1 MNYVLSSFCN
11 LFFFEKFIYEDV
23 IVKNSVKSLPNK
35 NDIKF
40 TYESYNPVLSEI
52 LTKIEN
58 KLRKTIKLQSM
69 PTYKYRVK
77 SFNSYYRKVLR
88 LKASEAEKCNFVPL
102 TDMMGIRVICAF
114 LEDLS
119 EVERQVKE
127 NFVVKEVEY
136 KGAQQNF
143 REFGYESVHV
153 LIAIPEDCMPDE
165 KTLPLPDN
173 IVCEI
178 QIRTILQDAW
188 AEVEHELVYKTE
200 FTPFDLPLKR
210 KLASMN
216 ASLSLADIIFQ
227 EIRDYQK
234 KLQGEVDARR
244 AAFYDKADE
253 LTFNVP
259 TEDKILKESKSI
271 SRVSP
276 YVHGTIDDMLLEAIQ
291 AHNNGELDK
300 AIQIYSEILNSEPK
314 PESPVLAVIHKHRG
328 MAYFAKNDYASALED
343 FKESVSNDSN
353 GFRAFYYIGIVQSI
367 MGNHKDAVE
376 SFGKSLEINEYQS
389 HAHFRRAVA
398 YFELGEYEKS
408 LADLNAAQALGLTD
422 AGCKSLNDK
431 LVEKFGMK
439 M

>member
-1 MNYVLSSFCN
+1 M
-11 LFFFEKFIYEDV
+11 
-23 IVKNSVKSLPNK
+23 KSNFTNLPNK
-35 NDIKF
+35 NDIKS

-52 LTKIEN
+52 LEKIEN
-58 KLRKTIKLQSM
+58 KLRKTIKLASM
-69 PTYKYRVK
+69 PTYKSRVK

-88 LKASEAEKCNFVPL
+88 LKASEAEKTNFVPL

-127 NFVVKEVEY
+127 NFDVREVEY

-153 LIAIPEDCMPDE
+153 LIAIPSDCMPE
-165 KTLPLPDN
+165 KQVLPLPEN

-234 KLQGEVDARR
+234 KLQGEVEARR
-244 AAFYDKADE
+244 MSFYDKADE
-253 LTFNVP
+253 MTLDNPV
-259 TEDKILKESKSI
+259 KETKVVEQKVI
-271 SRVSP
+271 NRVSP
-276 YVHGTIDDMLLEAIQ
+276 YVRGTIDDMLLEAIH
-291 AHNNGELDK
+291 AHNHGELDK
-300 AIQIYSEILNSEPK
+300 AINIYSDIINSIPT
-314 PESPVLAVIHKHRG
+314 PPAPVLAVIHKHRG
-328 MAYFAKNDYASALED
+328 MAYFAKNDYESSLND
-343 FKESVSNDSN
+343 FKDSVKYDEK
-353 GFRAFYYIGIVQSI
+353 GFRSYYYIGIVQSI
-367 MGNHKDAVE
+367 MGYYNDAIN
-376 SFGKSLEINEYQS
+376 SFSTSISINEYQS
-389 HAHFRRAVA
+389 HAYFRRAIA
-398 YFELGEYEKS
+398 YFEIAEYEKS
-408 LADLNAAQALGLTD
+408 LSDLNSAKALGLSD
-422 AGCKSLNDK
+422 DDCKSLNEK
-431 LVEKFGMK
+431 LVKKFGMS

>member
-1 MNYVLSSFCN
+1 MDSI
-11 LFFFEKFIYEDV
+11 KT
-23 IVKNSVKSLPNK
+23 KPNK
-35 NDIKF
+35 NDIKS
-40 TYESYNPVLSEI
+40 TYESYRPVLSEI
-52 LTKIEN
+52 LEKIEA
-58 KLRKTIKLQSM
+58 KLKSTLKLASM
-69 PTYKYRVK
+69 PTFKSRVK

-88 LKASEAEKCNFVPL
+88 LKSEEAEKSNFVPL

-119 EVERQVKE
+119 DVERQVKQ
-127 NFVVKEVEY
+127 NFDVREVEY
-136 KGAQQNF
+136 KGAEQNF

-153 LIAIPEDCMPDE
+153 LIAIPPECMPE
-165 KTLPLPDN
+165 KNSLPLPEN

-234 KLQGEVDARR
+234 KLQGEVESRR
-244 AAFYDKADE
+244 ASFYEKADE
-253 LTFNVP
+253 MTFDISRG
-259 TEDKILKESKSI
+259 ERGQSEQKQI

-276 YVHGTIDDMLLEAIQ
+276 YVRGTIDDMLLEAIH
-291 AHNNGELDK
+291 AHNRGEMDR
-300 AIQIYSEILNSEPK
+300 AIKIYTDIL
-314 PESPVLAVIHKHRG
+314 ESVPVPPPPVLAVIHKHRG
-328 MAYFAKNDYASALED
+328 MAFFAKNDYVSALSDFED
-343 FKESVSNDSN
+343 SVKNDPN
-353 GFRAFYYIGIVQSI
+353 GFRSYYYIGIVRSI
-367 MGNHKDAVE
+367 MGDHKEAVE
-376 SFGKSLEINEYQS
+376 AFSKSISLNEFQS

-398 YFELGEYEKS
+398 YFDMGEYEMS
-408 LADLNAAQALGLTD
+408 LADLNDARALGLDD
-422 AGCKSLNDK
+422 AGCRSLNDK

>member
-1 MNYVLSSFCN
+1 MEN
-11 LFFFEKFIYEDV
+11 
-23 IVKNSVKSLPNK
+23 KNFVSLPNK
-35 NDIKF
+35 NDIKS
-40 TYESYNPVLSEI
+40 TYLSYNPVLAEI
-52 LTKIEN
+52 LGNVEE
-58 KLRKTIKLQSM
+58 KLRKTIKLASN
-69 PTYKYRVK
+69 PTYKSRVK

-88 LKASEAEKCNFVPL
+88 LKASEAEKANFVPL

-119 EVERQVKE
+119 EVEKQVKE
-127 NFVVKEVEY
+127 NFDVREVEY

-153 LIAIPEDCMPDE
+153 LVAIPQDCMPKE
-165 KTLPLPDN
+165 NVLPLPDS

-234 KLQGEVDARR
+234 KLQGEVEARR
-244 AAFYDKADE
+244 ASFYEKADE
-253 LTFNVP
+253 LTIDSSVSQKVEP
-259 TEDKILKESKSI
+259 IEEKSI
-271 SRVSP
+271 NRVSP
-276 YVHGTIDDMLLEAIQ
+276 YVRGTIDDMLLQAIQ
-291 AHNNGELDK
+291 AHNNGEIDK
-300 AIQIYSEILNSEPK
+300 AVKIYSAILNSTPK
-314 PESPVLAVIHKHRG
+314 PVDPVMAVIHKHRG
-328 MAYFAKNDYASALED
+328 MAYFAENKYQESLDD
-343 FKESVSNDSN
+343 FVESVKYDEK
-353 GFRAFYYIGIVQSI
+353 GFRSYYYIGIVYSI
-367 MGNHKDAVE
+367 MNEHQKAVE
-376 SFGKSLEINEYQS
+376 AFTKSLEINEYQS
-389 HAHFRRAVA
+389 HARYRRAVS
-398 YFELGEYEKS
+398 YFSLGEYNES
-408 LADLNAAQALGLTD
+408 IADLNAAKALGLPENEW
-422 AGCKSLNDK
+422 KNLNDK

>member
-1 MNYVLSSFCN
+1 M
-11 LFFFEKFIYEDV
+11 EARIT
-23 IVKNSVKSLPNK
+23 SLPNK

-52 LTKIEN
+52 LEKIES
-58 KLRKTIKLQSM
+58 KLRKTIKLASM
-69 PTYKYRVK
+69 PTYKSRVK
-77 SFNSYYRKVLR
+77 SFSSYYRKVLR
-88 LKASEAEKCNFVPL
+88 LKASEAEKTNFVPL

-114 LEDLS
+114 LEDLG
-119 EVERQVKE
+119 EVIRQVCD
-127 NFVVKEVEY
+127 NFDVREIEH
-136 KGAQQNF
+136 KGAEQNF

-153 LIAIPEDCMPDE
+153 LVAIPDDCMPE
-165 KTLPLPDN
+165 KKTLPLPDN

-244 AAFYDKADE
+244 SAFYEKADE
-253 LTFNVP
+253 VTFDAVALQKSVP
-259 TEDKILKESKSI
+259 ETKSI
-271 SRVSP
+271 NRVTP
-276 YVHGTIDDMLLEAIQ
+276 YVRGTIDDMLLEAIH
-291 AHNNGELDK
+291 AHNHGELDK
-300 AIQIYSEILNSEPK
+300 AIKIYSDILSSDPI
-314 PESPVLAVIHKHRG
+314 PAPPVLAVIFKHRG
-328 MAYFAKNDYASALED
+328 MAHFAQNNYNAALSD
-343 FKESVSNDSN
+343 FRSSVENDSN

-376 SFGKSLEINEYQS
+376 SFSASIKINEYQS
-389 HAHFRRAVA
+389 HAHFRRAIA
-398 YFELGEYEKS
+398 YFELGEYDKS
-408 LADLNAAQALGLTD
+408 LADLNAAQALGLDD
-422 AGCKSLNDK
+422 AGCRALNDK